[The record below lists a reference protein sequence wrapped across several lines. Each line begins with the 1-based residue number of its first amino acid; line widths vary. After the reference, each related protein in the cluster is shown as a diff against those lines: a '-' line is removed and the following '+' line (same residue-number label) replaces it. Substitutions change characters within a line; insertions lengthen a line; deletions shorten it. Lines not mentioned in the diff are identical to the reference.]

1 MRLRVTMQ
9 ENPCSIPEGDQA
21 VVCDPTLVVKVQL
34 PLGWNTYLLFKLDVV
49 NFEWKTDRGRQ
60 EALIFFFLLFEGALI
75 VGE

>member
-1 MRLRVTMQ
+1 MQ

-60 EALIFFFLLFEGALI
+60 EALIFCCCFFCYLRVL
-75 VGE
+75 